1 MRYFMLIIIVFLL
14 ATCGN
19 ENQAAENNN
28 SIVFQNIDVV
38 SDANEFVLTGEVA
51 ATEGEF
57 FYVIEQGDEQISE
70 EKRISI
76 AQKSG
81 DWVEFEIKEK
91 LSEAVIESNNPPIM
105 MLYGKNMD
113 DEIVNPNYIP
123 VDIKKE

>member
-1 MRYFMLIIIVFLL
+1 MLIIIVFLL
-14 ATCGN
+14 AACGN

>member
-14 ATCGN
+14 AACGN

-76 AQKSG
+76 AQKSC